1 MFVLCTDLV
10 RMLLGKP
17 PHRHMLPDDPEKNLA
32 IRELR
37 RGTHVHDEPA
47 SSQLMSP
54 FRRLFGL
61 VVRDASASSNFIA
74 PLTNDA
80 CATLPALQIMQIS
93 NRPMHQIGDSDMEMH
108 QICSHPDHEIGESE
122 RQMQHRF

>member
-1 MFVLCTDLV
+1 MVTN
-10 RMLLGKP
+10 
-17 PHRHMLPDDPEKNLA
+17 DPEKNLA

-37 RGTHVHDEPA
+37 RGKRVHDEPA

-74 PLTNDA
+74 LLTNDVRA
-80 CATLPALQIMQIS
+80 MLPALQIWQIS
-93 NRPMHQIGDSDMEMH
+93 IRPMHQIGDSEMERH

-122 RQMQHRF
+122 RQLQHRF